1 MPAPSTNGFLMSN
14 EQKLR
19 DYLRRVT
26 ADLHETSER
35 LRDMEERAAEPIAIV
50 GMGCRYPGGV
60 DSPEALWDLVA
71 AGTDAIAGMPTDRGW
86 DLDRLYDPD
95 PEHPG
100 TSYTRHG
107 GFLYDAADFDP
118 TFFGIS
124 PREAAE
130 MDPQQRLFLET
141 SWEAL
146 ERAGIDPLALK
157 GSPTAVFTGVAYHD
171 YPNSW
176 GAGSI
181 VSGRLSYT
189 LGLEGPAVTVDTGC
203 SSSLVAL
210 HWACQSLR
218 SGEASLAVA
227 GGVTVIGTPDA
238 FVEFSRQRA
247 LSFDGRCKSFAD
259 GADGTGWAEGS
270 GVLVLER
277 LSDARVDGHPVLA
290 VIRGSATNQDGA
302 SNGLTAPNGPSQ
314 RRVIRAALANARLS
328 AQDIDAV
335 EAHGT
340 GTRLGDPIEAQALFA
355 TYGKDR
361 AADRPL
367 WLGSL
372 KSNIGHAQ
380 AAAGVGGVIK
390 MVQAMRH
397 GVLPR
402 TLHVDQ
408 PSSEIDW
415 SPGTVRL
422 LTEPLDWPQTSRA
435 RRCAVS
441 SFGISGTNAHV
452 VLEEVPPAEEDE
464 QPAAPAV
471 LPWVLSGHTDRA
483 LPAQAEQ
490 LLSHLDHEQ
499 ADLVSVGRT
508 LAGRARLDH
517 RAVVLGEDLPRLR
530 AALTAVA
537 AGQPSPTAVTGTA
550 DAAGRVVFVFPG
562 QGTQWAGMA
571 AALLDSSPV
580 FAEQM
585 RRCATEL
592 RAYVDWDL
600 LDVVRGVP
608 GATSLEWVD
617 VVQPALWAMMVS
629 LAATWRAYG
638 VEPDAVVGHS
648 QGEIAAACVAGS
660 LSLADGARVVTLRSR
675 AIGAELAG
683 RGGMVSVGLS
693 ADQAQER
700 IAQWAGDISLA
711 VVNGTGSVVV
721 SGTPQALREL
731 VAALTEE
738 GVRVKEVAV
747 DYASHSAQ
755 VEALE
760 HRLLED
766 LATINPRTGTI
777 RMFST
782 VTGDW
787 IDPATLDAR
796 YWYENLRNTVRF
808 DPAIRTLAE
817 QGWTAYVEVSPHPV
831 LGMGMQE
838 TLESVDRPVVVTGTL
853 RRDDGGLDRMLTS
866 LAELH
871 VRGVDVDW
879 ATALPGTHRA
889 ELPTYAFQHQRYWIE
904 PTAAPTVTGADAG
917 FWDAVERADVDA
929 LADGLAVNA
938 EIVGEVLPGLTS
950 WRSRQNASATVD
962 GWRYRVVWR
971 STDLPAGG
979 ELAGAWWLVVPATL
993 TDDARVRALTDGLA
1007 ARGAEVVTVTGVG
1020 LPAGEHPAGV
1030 VSLLALDGTPDD
1042 TDAGLSAGVTATVSL
1057 VHALAAADF
1066 TGRLWC
1072 VTSGG
1077 VGVDRFEDLPHPAQG
1092 ALWGLGTVLSLDYP
1106 DWWGG
1111 LVDLPMDWTDVHV
1124 ERLVDAFAD
1133 GGEDQVAVR
1142 TAGVLAR
1149 RMVRWPAP
1157 GTPDRR
1163 WRPTGTVLV
1172 TGGTGGIGGH
1182 VAEWLL
1188 ADGADRVVLAS
1199 RRGMDAPGAA
1209 DVVSRLPG
1217 VEVVA
1222 CDVADR
1228 EAVAGLLADLG
1239 EDLTAV
1245 FHAAGVLRPEVPLG
1259 ETGLDEFV
1267 DVCRAKVLGAVHLD
1281 ALLADR
1287 PLAAFVLFS
1296 SGAAVWGSAGQAGYA
1311 TANAYLDVLAHRRR
1325 TRGLVATSIAWGS
1338 WGGGG
1343 MAGGEVG
1350 AHLDRLGVGVM
1361 EPRLA
1366 VQALRQALDHDE
1378 SHLVVADIDWDRFA
1392 PIYTLARPRPL
1403 LADLLDAVAET
1414 SDATDAP
1421 SSSALADRLAA
1432 MPEAEQRVLL
1442 LDTVR
1447 TNVAAVLGYGDAD
1460 PVEPRRAFK
1469 DLGMDSVTA
1478 VEMRNRL
1485 SAATGLRLSATLVF
1499 DHPNAVALADQLRAE
1514 LGYTGDTAGG
1524 LLAELDRLEATVTG
1538 LAPEEIERNRVTVR
1552 LQSMLAK
1559 LNETLSTTAGATL
1572 VDRLEAASADDVFN
1586 LIDKE
1591 LGMT

>member
-1 MPAPSTNGFLMSN
+1 MSN

-71 AGTDAIAGMPTDRGW
+71 AGTDAISGMPTDRGW
-86 DLDRLYDPD
+86 DLERLYDPD

-107 GFLYDAADFDP
+107 GFLHDAADFDP

-146 ERAGIDPLALK
+146 ERAGIDPLALR
-157 GSPTAVFTGVAYHD
+157 GSPTAVFAGVVYHD

-189 LGLEGPAVTVDTGC
+189 LGLEGPAVSVDTGC

-210 HWACQSLR
+210 HSACQSLR
-218 SGEASLAVA
+218 SGESSLAVA

-247 LSFDGRCKSFAD
+247 LSFDGRCKSFAAA
-259 GADGTGWAEGS
+259 ADGTGWAEGA
-270 GVLVLER
+270 GVVVLER
-277 LSDARVDGHPVLA
+277 LSDARRNGHPVLA

-314 RRVIRAALANARLS
+314 RRVIRAALANARLA

-361 AADRPL
+361 PVDRPL
-367 WLGSL
+367 WVGSL
-372 KSNIGHAQ
+372 KSNIGHSQ

-397 GVLPR
+397 GVLPQ
-402 TLHVDQ
+402 TLHVDH
-408 PSSEIDW
+408 PSGEIDW

-422 LTEPLDWPQTSRA
+422 LTEPVDWPQTSRA

-441 SFGISGTNAHV
+441 SFGISGTNTHV

-464 QPAAPAV
+464 QPAIPTE

-483 LPAQAEQ
+483 LRAQAER

-499 ADLVSVGRT
+499 ADLASVGRT

-517 RAVVLGEDLPRLR
+517 RAVALGGDLPQLR
-530 AALTAVA
+530 AALASVA
-537 AGQPSPTAVTGTA
+537 AGQPSPIAVTGTA

-562 QGTQWAGMA
+562 QGAQWVGMA

-580 FAEQM
+580 FAERM
-585 RRCATEL
+585 RRCAAEL

-600 LDVVRGVP
+600 LDVVRGGP

-617 VVQPALWAMMVS
+617 VVQPALWAMLVS

-648 QGEIAAACVAGS
+648 QGEIAAACVAGA

-675 AIGAELAG
+675 AIGEKLVG
-683 RGGMVSVGLS
+683 HGGMVSVGLP
-693 ADQAQER
+693 ADQVQER
-700 IAQWAGDISLA
+700 IARWAGDISLA

-721 SGTPQALREL
+721 SGTPQALRDL

-738 GVRVKEVAV
+738 GVRVKQVAV

-766 LATINPRTGTI
+766 LAAINPRTGTI
-777 RMFST
+777 RMLST

-787 IDPATLDAR
+787 IDTATLDAR

-808 DPAIRTLAE
+808 DPAIRSLAE

-838 TLESVDRPVVVTGTL
+838 TLESTDRPVVVTGTL
-853 RRDDGGLDRMLTS
+853 RRDDGGLDRLLTS

-879 ATALPGTHRA
+879 TTALPGTRRA

-904 PTAAPTVTGADAG
+904 PTVAAPTAAGTDAG

-929 LADGLAVNA
+929 LADGLGVDA
-938 EIVGEVLPGLTS
+938 ETVSEVLPGLTS

-971 STDLPAGG
+971 STDLPVGG
-979 ELAGAWWLVVPATL
+979 ELSGAWWVVVPVTL
-993 TDDARVRALTDGLA
+993 AGDARVRAVIEGLA
-1007 ARGAEVVTVTGVG
+1007 ARGAEVVMVVGVD
-1020 LPAGEHPAGV
+1020 LPVGDIPAGV
-1030 VSLLALDGTPDD
+1030 VSLLALDDSRDD
-1042 TDAGLSAGVTATVSL
+1042 TGVGLSAGVVDTVRL
-1057 VHALAAADF
+1057 IQALAV
-1066 TGRLWC
+1066 TGRMGRVWC

-1077 VGVDRFEDLPHPAQG
+1077 VAIDRFEPVIDLAQG

-1111 LVDLPMDWTDVHV
+1111 LVDLPVDWTDAHV
-1124 ERLVDAFAD
+1124 ERFVDVLAD

-1142 TAGVLAR
+1142 TVGVLAR
-1149 RMVRWPAP
+1149 RMVRWPAV
-1157 GTPDRR
+1157 GTSERR
-1163 WRPTGTVLV
+1163 WRPSGTVLV
-1172 TGGTGGIGGH
+1172 TGGTGGVGEH
-1182 VAEWLL
+1182 VTEWLL
-1188 ADGADRVVLAS
+1188 AGGADRVVLAS
-1199 RRGMDAPGAA
+1199 RRGLDAPGAA
-1209 DVVSRLPG
+1209 DLVARHRGVDVV
-1217 VEVVA
+1217 V

-1228 EAVAGLLADLG
+1228 DAVAALLADLG
-1239 EDLTAV
+1239 DDLTAV

-1259 ETGLDEFV
+1259 ETGLDDFA

-1287 PLAAFVLFS
+1287 PLEAFVLFS

-1311 TANAYLDVLAHRRR
+1311 TANAYLDALAHRRR
-1325 TRGLVATSIAWGS
+1325 TRGVVATSVAWGS
-1338 WGGGG
+1338 WGGG

-1361 EPRLA
+1361 DPRLA
-1366 VQALRQALDHDE
+1366 VDALGQALDHDE
-1378 SHLVVADIDWDRFA
+1378 SHLVVADIDWARFA

-1403 LADLLDAVAET
+1403 LTALPDAAPE
-1414 SDATDAP
+1414 ATESTDTP

-1432 MPEAEQRVLL
+1432 LPEAEQRALL

-1460 PVEPRRAFK
+1460 SVEPRRAFK

-1478 VEMRNRL
+1478 VELRNRL

-1499 DHPNAVALADQLRAE
+1499 DHPTPLALADQLRAE

-1524 LLAELDRLEATVTG
+1524 LLAELDRLEATVAG
-1538 LAPEEIERNRVTVR
+1538 LPPEEIERNRVTAR
-1552 LQSMLAK
+1552 LQSLLAK

-1572 VDRLEAASADDVFN
+1572 VDRLETASADDVFN

>member
-1 MPAPSTNGFLMSN
+1 MMSN

-35 LRDMEERAAEPIAIV
+35 LRDIEERAAEPIAIV

-60 DSPEALWDLVA
+60 DSPEALWDLVV
-71 AGTDAIAGMPTDRGW
+71 AGTDAISGMPTDRGW

-95 PEHPG
+95 PDHPG
-100 TSYTRHG
+100 TSYTREG
-107 GFLYDAADFDP
+107 GFLHDAADFDP

-146 ERAGIDPLALK
+146 ERAGIDPLSLK
-157 GSPTAVFTGVAYHD
+157 GSPTAVFTGVVYHD
-171 YPNSW
+171 YPDSW

-218 SGEASLAVA
+218 AGESSLAVA
-227 GGVTVIGTPDA
+227 GGVTVIGTPAA

-247 LSFDGRCKSFAD
+247 LSFNGRCKAFGAA
-259 GADGTGWAEGS
+259 ADGTGWAEGA

-277 LSDARVDGHPVLA
+277 LSDARRNGHPVLA
-290 VIRGSATNQDGA
+290 VVRGSAINQDGA

-314 RRVIRAALANARLS
+314 RRVIRSALANARL
-328 AQDIDAV
+328 AGQEIDAV

-355 TYGKDR
+355 TYGRDR
-361 AADRPL
+361 PADRPL

-372 KSNIGHAQ
+372 KSNIGHSQ

-397 GVLPR
+397 GLLPR
-402 TLHVDQ
+402 TLHADE
-408 PSSEIDW
+408 PSGEIDW
-415 SPGTVRL
+415 SSGTVKL
-422 LTEPLDWPQTSRA
+422 LTEPVDWPQTGRA

-452 VLEEVPPAEEDE
+452 VLEEVPPADEEA
-464 QPAAPAV
+464 QPATPTV
-471 LPWVLSGHTDRA
+471 LPWVVSGYTDRA
-483 LPAQAEQ
+483 LGAQAER
-490 LLSHLDHEQ
+490 LLSHLNAAP
-499 ADLVSVGRT
+499 ADPAAVGRT
-508 LAGRARLDH
+508 LVGRARLAH
-517 RAVVLGEDLPRLR
+517 RAVVLGGDLPQLR
-530 AALTAVA
+530 AGLASVA
-537 AGQPSPTAVTGTA
+537 AGQPAPNAVTGTA

-562 QGTQWAGMA
+562 QGAQWVGMA

-580 FAEQM
+580 FEAQM

-608 GATSLEWVD
+608 GAPSLEWVD

-648 QGEIAAACVAGS
+648 QGEIAAACVAGG

-675 AIGAELAG
+675 AIGEKLAG
-683 RGGMVSVGLS
+683 RGGMVSIGLP
-693 ADQAQER
+693 ADRAQER
-700 IAQWAGDISLA
+700 IARWAGDISLA
-711 VVNGTGSVVV
+711 VVNGAGSVVV
-721 SGTPQALREL
+721 SGTPEALREL
-731 VAALTEE
+731 IAALTDE
-738 GVRVKEVAV
+738 GVRVKQVAV

-766 LATINPRTGTI
+766 LAPINPRTGTI
-777 RMFST
+777 RMLST

-787 IDPATLDAR
+787 VDTATLDAR
-796 YWYENLRNTVRF
+796 YWYDNLRNTVRF
-808 DPAIRTLAE
+808 DPAIRSLAG
-817 QGWTAYVEVSPHPV
+817 QGWTGFVEVSPHPV

-838 TLESVDRPVVVTGTL
+838 TLEAADHPTVVTGTL
-853 RRDDGGLDRMLTS
+853 RRDDGGLDRLLTS

-871 VRGVDVDW
+871 VRGVAVDW
-879 ATALPGTHRA
+879 AAALPGTRRA
-889 ELPTYAFQHQRYWIE
+889 DLPTYAFQHQRYWIA
-904 PTAAPTVTGADAG
+904 PATAAPAGGGTDAG
-917 FWDAVERADVDA
+917 FWDAVERADVDT
-929 LADGLAVNA
+929 LADGLGVDSAL
-938 EIVGEVLPGLTS
+938 VGEVLPGLTS
-950 WRSRQNASATVD
+950 WRSRQRDVTTVD
-962 GWRYRVVWR
+962 GWRYRVAWR
-971 STDLPAGG
+971 PTELPAGG
-979 ELAGAWWLVVPATL
+979 QLTGVWWVVAPATL
-993 TDDARVRALTDGLA
+993 ADDDRLRTLADGLA
-1007 ARGAEVVTVTGVG
+1007 ARGAEVVTVTGTDH
-1020 LPAGEHPAGV
+1020 AGREAPAGV
-1030 VSLLALDGTPDD
+1030 LSLLALDDGPDPLGV
-1042 TDAGLSAGVTATVSL
+1042 GLSAGITATVSL
-1057 VHALAAADF
+1057 VHALAASDF

-1072 VTSGG
+1072 VTAGG
-1077 VGVDRFEDLPHPAQG
+1077 VGVDRFEPVADPAQG

-1106 DWWGG
+1106 GWWGG
-1111 LVDLPMDWTDVHV
+1111 LVDLPAEWTPETVDRLADV
-1124 ERLVDAFAD
+1124 LTG
-1133 GGEDQVAVR
+1133 GGEDQVALR
-1142 TAGVLAR
+1142 PSGPLAR
-1149 RMVRWPAP
+1149 RMVRHPVT
-1157 GTPDRR
+1157 GTPERH

-1172 TGGTGGIGGH
+1172 TGGTGGVGGH
-1182 VAEWLL
+1182 VTEWLV
-1188 ADGADRVVLAS
+1188 AQGAQRVVLAS
-1199 RRGMDAPGAA
+1199 RRGPAAPGAA
-1209 DVVSRLPG
+1209 DLMARHPG
-1217 VEVVA
+1217 VDVVA
-1222 CDVADR
+1222 LDVADR
-1228 EAVAGLLADLG
+1228 DAVAALLADLG
-1239 EDLTAV
+1239 DGLTAV
-1245 FHAAGVLRPEVPLG
+1245 FHAAGVLHPEVPLG
-1259 ETGLDEFV
+1259 QTGLDDFA

-1281 ALLADR
+1281 ELLADR
-1287 PLAAFVLFS
+1287 PLDAFVVFS

-1311 TANAYLDVLAHRRR
+1311 TANAFLDALAHRRR
-1325 TRGLVATSIAWGS
+1325 TRGAVATSVAWGS
-1338 WGGGG
+1338 WGGGGG

-1361 EPRLA
+1361 DPRLA
-1366 VQALRQALDHDE
+1366 VGALGQALDHDE
-1378 SHLVVADIDWDRFA
+1378 SHLVVADVDWARFG

-1403 LADLLDAVAET
+1403 LAELPDAAPEDT
-1414 SDATDAP
+1414 GATDPA
-1421 SSSALADRLAA
+1421 SSSALADRLGTL
-1432 MPEAEQRVLL
+1432 PEAEQRALL
-1442 LDTVR
+1442 LEAVR

-1460 PVEPRRAFK
+1460 LVEPQRAFK
-1469 DLGMDSVTA
+1469 ELGMDSVTA
-1478 VEMRNRL
+1478 VELRNRL
-1485 SAATGLRLSATLVF
+1485 SAATGVRLSATLVF
-1499 DHPNAVALADQLRAE
+1499 DHPNPTALADQLRAE

-1524 LLAELDRLEATVTG
+1524 LLAELDRLEVTVAG
-1538 LAPEEIERNRVTVR
+1538 LTPEEIERHRVTGR
-1552 LQSMLAK
+1552 LQSLLAK
-1559 LNETLSTTAGATL
+1559 LNETLSTTAGTTL
-1572 VDRLEAASADDVFN
+1572 VDRLETASADDVFD

>member
-1 MPAPSTNGFLMSN
+1 MSN

-26 ADLHETSER
+26 TDLHETSER
-35 LRDMEERAAEPIAIV
+35 LRDIEERAVEPIAIV

-60 DSPEALWDLVA
+60 DSPDALWDLVA
-71 AGTDAIAGMPTDRGW
+71 AGTDAISGLPTDRGW

-100 TSYTRHG
+100 TSYTREG

-146 ERAGIDPLALK
+146 ERAGIDPLSLK

-171 YPNSW
+171 YPDSW

-189 LGLEGPAVTVDTGC
+189 LGLEGQSVTVDTGC

-218 SGEASLAVA
+218 SGESSLAVA
-227 GGVTVIGTPDA
+227 GGVTVIGTPAA

-247 LSFDGRCKSFAD
+247 LSFDGRCKSFAAA
-259 GADGTGWAEGS
+259 ADGTGWAEGV
-270 GVLVLER
+270 GTLVLER
-277 LSDARVDGHPVLA
+277 LSDARRNGHPVLA

-328 AQDIDAV
+328 AQEIDAV

-340 GTRLGDPIEAQALFA
+340 GTRLGDPIEAQALLA
-355 TYGKDR
+355 TYGR
-361 AADRPL
+361 ERSADRPL

-372 KSNIGHAQ
+372 KSNIGHSQ

-402 TLHVDQ
+402 TLHVDE
-408 PSSEIDW
+408 PSGEVDW

-422 LTEPLDWPQTSRA
+422 LTEPVDWPQTGRA

-452 VLEEVPPAEEDE
+452 VLEEPPPAEEDAE
-464 QPAAPAV
+464 PATPAV

-483 LPAQAEQ
+483 LRAQAEQ
-490 LLSHLDHEQ
+490 LLSHLDG
-499 ADLVSVGRT
+499 AAVDLAAVGRT

-517 RAVVLGEDLPRLR
+517 RAVALGGDLPQLR
-530 AALTAVA
+530 AALAAVA
-537 AGQPSPTAVTGTA
+537 AGQPSPAAVTGTA
-550 DAAGRVVFVFPG
+550 DAAGRIVFVFPG
-562 QGTQWAGMA
+562 QGAQWVGMA
-571 AALLDSSPV
+571 AALLDTSPV

-585 RRCATEL
+585 RRCADEL

-608 GATSLEWVD
+608 GAPSLEWVD

-629 LAATWRAYG
+629 LAATWRGYG

-648 QGEIAAACVAGS
+648 QGEIAAACVAGG

-675 AIGAELAG
+675 AIGEKLTG
-683 RGGMVSVGLS
+683 QGGMVSVGLP
-693 ADQAQER
+693 ADRAQER
-700 IAQWAGDISLA
+700 IAQWHGDISLA
-711 VVNGTGSVVV
+711 VVNGAGSVVV
-721 SGTPQALREL
+721 SGTPEALREL

-738 GVRVKEVAV
+738 GVRVKQVAV

-766 LATINPRTGTI
+766 LAPINPRTGTI
-777 RMFST
+777 RMLST

-787 IDPATLDAR
+787 VDTGTLDAR

-808 DPAIRTLAE
+808 DPAIRSLAG
-817 QGWTAYVEVSPHPV
+817 QGWTGYVEVSPHPV

-838 TLESVDRPVVVTGTL
+838 TLESADRPVVVTGTL
-853 RRDDGGLDRMLTS
+853 RRDDGGLDRLLTS

-871 VRGVDVDW
+871 VRGVPVDW
-879 ATALPGTHRA
+879 AAALPGSRRA
-889 ELPTYAFQHQRYWIE
+889 ELPTYAFQHQRYWIG
-904 PTAAPTVTGADAG
+904 PSAAAPAGEGTDAG

-929 LADGLAVNA
+929 LADGLGVDSGL
-938 EIVGEVLPGLTS
+938 VGEVLPGLTS
-950 WRSRQNASATVD
+950 WRSRQRDVSTVD

-971 STDLPAGG
+971 PAELPAGG
-979 ELAGAWWLVVPATL
+979 VLTGVWWVVAPAALAG
-993 TDDARVRALTDGLA
+993 DDRLRTVADGLA
-1007 ARGAEVVTVTGVG
+1007 ARGAEVVTVTGTDH
-1020 LPAGEHPAGV
+1020 AGRAAPAGV
-1030 VSLLALDGTPDD
+1030 VSLLALDDGPDPLGVGL
-1042 TDAGLSAGVTATVSL
+1042 TAGITATVSL
-1057 VHALAAADF
+1057 VHALAASDF

-1072 VTSGG
+1072 VTSGA
-1077 VGVDRFEDLPHPAQG
+1077 VGVDRFEAVPDAAQG

-1106 DWWGG
+1106 GWWGG
-1111 LVDLPMDWTDVHV
+1111 LVDLPAEWTPQTVD
-1124 ERLVDAFAD
+1124 RLVDVLT
-1133 GGEDQVAVR
+1133 GGAEDQVALR
-1142 TAGVLAR
+1142 PAGPLAR
-1149 RMVRWPAP
+1149 RMVRRPVT
-1157 GTPDRR
+1157 GTPERR

-1172 TGGTGGIGGH
+1172 TGGTGGVGGH
-1182 VAEWLL
+1182 VTEWLI
-1188 ADGADRVVLAS
+1188 DQGAERVVLAS
-1199 RRGMDAPGAA
+1199 RRGPDAPGAA
-1209 DVVSRLPG
+1209 ELTARLPG
-1217 VEVVA
+1217 VRVVA

-1228 EAVAGLLADLG
+1228 DAVAALLAEIGD
-1239 EDLTAV
+1239 DLTAV
-1245 FHAAGVLRPEVPLG
+1245 FHAAGVLHAEVPLG
-1259 ETGLDEFV
+1259 ETSLDDFA
-1267 DVCRAKVLGAVHLD
+1267 DVCRAKVLGAAHLD

-1311 TANAYLDVLAHRRR
+1311 TANAYLDALAQQRR
-1325 TRGLVATSIAWGS
+1325 TRGAAATSVAWGS
-1338 WGGGG
+1338 WGGGGG

-1361 EPRLA
+1361 DPRLA
-1366 VQALRQALDHDE
+1366 VGALGQALDHDE
-1378 SHLVVADIDWDRFA
+1378 SHLVVADVDWTRFA
-1392 PIYTLARPRPL
+1392 PIYTLARSRPL
-1403 LADLLDAVAET
+1403 LADLPDAAPEAAEAA
-1414 SDATDAP
+1414 DPA
-1421 SSSALADRLAA
+1421 SSALADQLAGL
-1432 MPEAEQRVLL
+1432 PEAEQRAVLL
-1442 LDTVR
+1442 GTVR

-1460 PVEPRRAFK
+1460 QVEPQRAFK
-1469 DLGMDSVTA
+1469 ELGMDSVTA
-1478 VEMRNRL
+1478 VELRNRL
-1485 SAATGLRLSATLVF
+1485 SAATGVRLSATLVF
-1499 DHPNAVALADQLRAE
+1499 DHPTPTALADQLRAE
-1514 LGYTGDTAGG
+1514 LGFTGDAAGG
-1524 LLAELDRLEATVTG
+1524 LLAELDRLEVTVAG
-1538 LAPEEIERNRVTVR
+1538 LTPEEIERNRVTVR
-1552 LQSMLAK
+1552 LQSLLAK
-1559 LNETLSTTAGATL
+1559 LNETLSTTAGTTL
-1572 VDRLEAASADDVFN
+1572 VDRLESASADDVFD